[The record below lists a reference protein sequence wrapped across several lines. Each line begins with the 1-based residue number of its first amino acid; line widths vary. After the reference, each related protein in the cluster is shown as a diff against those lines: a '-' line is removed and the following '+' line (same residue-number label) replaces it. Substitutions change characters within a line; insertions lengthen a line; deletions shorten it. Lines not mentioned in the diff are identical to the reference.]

1 MVNKISLTRTTFRS
15 IAIPNEHGGWMF
27 LLEPA
32 LIGLGAAFTAP
43 GLFLALAAL
52 GAFLTRQPLKLALDD
67 YQKRRCVPRTHWAV
81 RFAVLYALCAGAAF
95 VAALYTAQYPFL
107 LPLLLAAPLALAQV
121 YFDARKR
128 SRDLAAEL
136 AGAIA
141 MGALA
146 ACTLLMAGWD
156 IKLTLA
162 AWAIVILR
170 SMTSILYV
178 RARLRL
184 ERNTPISPLPT
195 WGSHVV
201 ALFVIGGLAYLR
213 LVPGLAVVAVLL
225 WGIRAVIGLSPL
237 RRPARAQTIGIRETL
252 LGLLT
257 VALVVAGYWLML

>member
-1 MVNKISLTRTTFRS
+1 MVNKISPPRTTFRS
-15 IAIPNEHGGWMF
+15 VAIPNEHGGWMF

-43 GLFLALAAL
+43 GLLLALAAL
-52 GAFLTRQPLKLALDD
+52 GAFLTRHPLKLALDD
-67 YQKRRCVPRTHWAV
+67 YLKRRCVPRTRWAV
-81 RFAVLYALCAGAAF
+81 GFTVLYALCAGAAF
-95 VAALYTAQYPFL
+95 IAAVTTARHSFL
-107 LPLLLAAPLALAQV
+107 LLLLLAVPLALAQI
-121 YFDARKR
+121 YLDAQKR

-136 AGAIA
+136 TGAIA
-141 MGALA
+141 MGALS
-146 ACTLLMAGWD
+146 ACALLIAGWD
-156 IKLTLA
+156 IKLALA

-170 SMTSILYV
+170 SITSILYV

-201 ALFVIGGLAYLR
+201 ALSVMGGLAYLR
-213 LVPGLAVVAVLL
+213 LVPALAVVAVLL

-257 VALVVAGYWLML
+257 VGLVVAGYWLML